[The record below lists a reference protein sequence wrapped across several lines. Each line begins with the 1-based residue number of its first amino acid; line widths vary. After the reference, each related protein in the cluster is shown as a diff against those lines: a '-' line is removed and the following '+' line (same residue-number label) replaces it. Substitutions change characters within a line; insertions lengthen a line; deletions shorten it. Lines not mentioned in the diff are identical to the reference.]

1 MTIGLGARRT
11 GLDALLGASRELWH
25 PQPFCQSR
33 PPWCESWPAL
43 SAELLA
49 LDDAAAEHLNNGTA
63 DAGAWLARRLPHLD
77 GLAVLATLA
86 ALPAVAAV
94 GIGARDHRWAWEI
107 PGRKQEQ
114 IACFAAAARSSGQP
128 VLDWC
133 AGKGHLGRLLGL
145 AWEVPVTSLDLD
157 ATLCRDGE
165 VLARRAGV
173 RQCFQV
179 GDALTWA
186 GGIRAGQHLVALHAC
201 GDLHRAAL
209 RGAVERRAGAVDIA
223 PCCYHRGVD
232 GAYANLSPG
241 ANLALTRDDLRLA
254 VTETV
259 TAAPR
264 LARQRDRAMAWK
276 LGFDALRRALEGDG
290 YRRFKP
296 VKGPWLR
303 ADFPEFCRLMAGR
316 EGLPLPAGLGFAEFE
331 ARGWQRQREV
341 MRLSIVRHAFRRP
354 LEVWLALDLGL
365 FLEGAGYEVSLGTFC
380 PRRLTP
386 RNLLLSARR

>member
-1 MTIGLGARRT
+1 MPPGAGAGEFRAKRGLVANTIPKA
-11 GLDALLGASRELWH
+11 ASG
-25 PQPFCQSR
+25 
-33 PPWCESWPAL
+33 
-43 SAELLA
+43 
-49 LDDAAAEHLNNGTA
+49 AAAEHL
-63 DAGAWLARRLPHLD
+63 
-77 GLAVLATLA
+77 
-86 ALPAVAAV
+86 
-94 GIGARDHRWAWEI
+94 
-107 PGRKQEQ
+107 
-114 IACFAAAARSSGQP
+114 
-128 VLDWC
+128 
-133 AGKGHLGRLLGL
+133 
-145 AWEVPVTSLDLD
+145 VP
-157 ATLCRDGE
+157 
-165 VLARRAGV
+165 
-173 RQCFQV
+173 
-179 GDALTWA
+179 
-186 GGIRAGQHLVALHAC
+186 
-201 GDLHRAAL
+201 AL

-232 GAYANLSPG
+232 GVYANLSPG

-316 EGLPLPAGLGFAEFE
+316 EGLSLPAGLGFAEFE